1 MKQEL
6 EGMKRLLMVVD
17 TMKAFRKIGNMA
29 ITDIGEEVDNEIVR
43 LIQMFLNNSDYVMF
57 LLEGHTNESVEFNDF
72 LPHGILGTE
81 EAEVID
87 KLKPFLNRV
96 IVIRKNSTSGFV
108 TEEFQDF
115 LKNNFT
121 KIIEIVCCGYC
132 SDICVPNVAIPTK
145 MFFNEHNVKC
155 DVIVPENAIETF
167 DAPGHSREEYNGI
180 AKKVLRLN
188 GIKVPTKYER

>member
-6 EGMKRLLMVVD
+6 ERMKRLLIVVD

-29 ITDIGEEVDNEIVR
+29 ITDISEEVDDEIVR
-43 LIQMFLNNSDYVMF
+43 LIKLFLENGDDVIY
-57 LLEGHTNESVEFNDF
+57 LLEGHTKDSVEFDDF

-81 EAEVID
+81 EEEVID
-87 KLKPFLNRV
+87 KLKPFLQQV
-96 IVIRKNSTSGFV
+96 MIIRKNSTSGFV
-108 TEEFQDF
+108 TEEYQKY
-115 LKNNFT
+115 LKANIN

-145 MFFNEHNVKC
+145 MYFNEHNVKC

-167 DAPGHSREEYNGI
+167 DAPGHSREEYNSI

-188 GIKVPTKYER
+188 GIKVPQKYER